1 MRRITLTA
9 AAATIAL
16 SLAACTPTVENTA
29 AESDTSPKPAAT
41 TQGQTSQDIAA
52 ETAPAGTGITLEG
65 TASGAANVSYGAS
78 GSISTSDIGA
88 SGSWAKTI
96 TDAEDTD
103 IYIVTVM
110 DSTGSDD
117 AEVSCK
123 IATDGEVEAEE
134 TATGGYATV
143 TCTQPIF

>member
-1 MRRITLTA
+1 MRRIALTTA
-9 AAATIAL
+9 ATTIAL

-29 AESDTSPKPAAT
+29 NETDTPTETPTTSQGQASQDAAT
-41 TQGQTSQDIAA
+41 
-52 ETAPAGTGITLEG
+52 ETAGTGITLEG
-65 TASGAANVSYGAS
+65 TATGAANVSYGAS
-78 GSISTSDIGA
+78 GSISTSDIGPT
-88 SGSWAKTI
+88 GSWAKTI

-103 IYIVTVM
+103 IYLVTVM
-110 DSTGSDD
+110 DSTGADD